1 MRAVGNYL
9 SNSQEFLKKFGKQLV
24 DAAPGAFKKGI
35 ETAADQA
42 TKFSSDVYQNLKDGT
57 YTTRFG
63 NQTYSGGTPFSSA
76 AGTVSD
82 VIGKTILSD
91 KFRQQYVWPYTNAFR
106 VVSKAG
112 VAASKLTGLENPV
125 AAGAVA
131 AGVPIFIHTMTETS
145 GPITQGLRPKGYKAV
160 APVSKEEDPTGAK
173 PRNIAEEAALRF
185 IGGQKSQP
193 LAYKDFIKERPDV
206 MPSTISDYRRYM
218 NRKPEAGKRIDIDP
232 EKQTFTAYGGFVRG
246 TARGLNDPEIRVRGV
261 PISASSVLGAA
272 AGVAT
277 VKAGKKFLDPKGF
290 GVEVERPIYASDIKP
305 DISGGTGLKT
315 PAEMAGRFKMQGP
328 VQDIPENYRQKA
340 VRKEVGKTVE
350 VGTMGRRNQ
359 DGTPSYYGPK
369 YGEDASP
376 RVRNVKI
383 EQRLQD
389 LRDTKKTYDA
399 MASDQLKKG
408 DQLNIPGIGDSRS
421 KAQQFTDASKAVEQ
435 EIGETTKKAA
445 EYAKQNFSK
454 AAQQFQK
461 LGKYKEPA
469 LVVGGLAAAVG
480 TAAIAKKLFQKAE
493 QERIKKEDP
502 LQYKKYKRGDYTE
515 ER

>member
-1 MRAVGNYL
+1 MRSVPNIF
-9 SNSQEFLKKFGKQLV
+9 SNSLKFAREYGGKVL
-24 DAAPGAFKKGI
+24 DAAKKSNVSNEVVNTIKKGA
-35 ETAADQA
+35 EQA
-42 TKFSSDVYQNLKDGT
+42 GNFGNDVYQNIKTGT

-63 NQTYSGGTPFSSA
+63 NQSYSGGTPFSSA

-125 AAGAVA
+125 AAGTVA
-131 AGVPIFIHTMTETS
+131 AGVPILFHTLTETS

-218 NRKPEAGKRIDIDP
+218 NRKPESGKRIDIDP
-232 EKQTFTAYGGFVRG
+232 EKQTFTAYGGFIRG

-261 PISASSVLGAA
+261 PISASAALGAA

-277 VKAGKKFLDPKGF
+277 IKAGKKFLDPKGF
-290 GVEVERPIYASDIKP
+290 GVSSEQPIEQPLPGAFNLQ
-305 DISGGTGLKT
+305 TGEKI
-315 PAEMAGRFKMQGP
+315 M
-328 VQDIPENYRQKA
+328 
-340 VRKEVGKTVE
+340 KEVGKTVS
-350 VGTMGRRNQ
+350 VGTRGRKNP
-359 DGTPSYYGPK
+359 DGSPAYFGK
-369 YGEDASP
+369 RYGEDEPP
-376 RVRNVKI
+376 RIPNVKI

-389 LRDTKKTYDA
+389 LRETKKTYDA

-408 DQLNIPGIGDSRS
+408 DQLNIPGLGDSRS
-421 KAQQFTDASKAVEQ
+421 KAERFTDASKAVEQ
-435 EIGETTKKAA
+435 EIGETTKQAA
-445 EYAKQNFSK
+445 EYAKRNFSK

-461 LGKYKEPA
+461 LGQYKEPA

-502 LQYKKYKRGDYTE
+502 LQYKKYKRGDYTG
-515 ER
+515 